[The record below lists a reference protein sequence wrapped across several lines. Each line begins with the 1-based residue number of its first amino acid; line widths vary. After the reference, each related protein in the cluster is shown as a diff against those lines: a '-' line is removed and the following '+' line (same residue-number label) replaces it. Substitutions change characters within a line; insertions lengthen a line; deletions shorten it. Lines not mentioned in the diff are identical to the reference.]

1 MAESV
6 EQPSQPA
13 AGRLAAIDVIKAAA
27 IVAVV
32 FQHSGVSFLDPRYG
46 VWDRALRS
54 TWGAFHV
61 PAFLLVAGFLYA
73 RAEPIGLPEIRRR
86 LGRVLVPYLI
96 LSPIAW
102 WITQPGHGLLFALA
116 TGSASGIYYFIFVLV
131 GCIAFSWLLSR
142 LPHPV
147 L

>member
-1 MAESV
+1 MPESV
-6 EQPSQPA
+6 EEPSRPA
-13 AGRLAAIDVIKAAA
+13 GERLPAVDLIKAAA

-32 FQHSGVSFLDPRYG
+32 FQHSGVSFLDPHYG

-61 PAFLLVAGFLYA
+61 PASLLVAGFLYA
-73 RAEPIGLPEIRRR
+73 RERPIGLPEIRRR

-102 WITQPGHGLLFALA
+102 WVTQPGHGLLFALA

-131 GCIAFSWLLSR
+131 GCIACS
-142 LPHPV
+142 
-147 L
+147 